1 MCDDCSYKSNEK
13 NHIRNHL
20 KHTRHTGTFKE
31 YICHECRLEFHSE
44 QEDKIHKEDHDQD
57 GAKSAQAD
65 QGGSIFQCPICGHTG
80 ATKSKIE
87 KHMECHDKDE

>member
-13 NHIRNHL
+13 SHLRNHL

-31 YICHECRLEFHSE
+31 YICHEYRLEFHSE